1 MALLAIDRLHLAFDG
16 IVALREVSLS
26 VEPGQ
31 VFSLVGPNGAGKT
44 TLFNCI
50 SRICRQDRGEIRF
63 QGREISGLQPHQVAG
78 LGIARTFQNLELFAG
93 LSALENI
100 LLGCHLHPRASLAA
114 NLLWT
119 RQARAAEVASRE
131 AAEEVIDLLALEGVR
146 HRPAGELPY
155 GLRKRVELA
164 RALALKPA
172 LLLLDEPAAG
182 LSTEEREELA
192 WWVGEIR
199 GGLGVTVFLV
209 EHDMRFVMDL
219 SDQVCVLDHGEVI
232 AQGTPMAVQQDARV
246 AAAYLGG

>member
-1 MALLAIDRLHLAFDG
+1 MALLEIERLHLAFEG
-16 IVALREVSLS
+16 IEALREVSLA

-31 VFSLVGPNGAGKT
+31 VLSLVGPNGAGKT

-50 SRICRQDRGEIRF
+50 GRICHQDRGEIRF
-63 QGREISGLQPHQVAG
+63 AGREISGLRPHQVAR
-78 LGIARTFQNLELFAG
+78 LGIARTFQNLQLFAG
-93 LSALENI
+93 LSALENV
-100 LLGCHLHPRASLAA
+100 LLGCHLHSRASLAA
-114 NLLWT
+114 SLLWT
-119 RQARAAEVASRE
+119 RQARRAEVASRQ

-146 HRPAGELPY
+146 HRPAGDLPY

-164 RALALKPA
+164 RALALRPS

-192 WWVGEIR
+192 WWIGEIR

-219 SDQVCVLDHGEVI
+219 SDRVCVLDHGEVI
-232 AQGTPMAVQQDARV
+232 AQGPPAAVQQDPRV